1 MNSTALWYAT
11 RATGL
16 MALVLLTLTMVL
28 GITTTTRAR
37 ARHWPGFAQ
46 QELHRRISILSV
58 VFLGIHV
65 LTSVLD
71 TFVSISWAAVFVPFT
86 SRYQGLWV
94 GVGAVALDLMI
105 AVFVTS
111 LLRERMRPATWRAVH
126 WLAYLSWPVAMA
138 HTFGMGTDAGEGW
151 VIVLGVVCG
160 LAVAG
165 ALGWR
170 LRTANR
176 QAVARTAHASV
187 PGTPPKHLQ
196 LGGRTKVWSR
206 HG

>member
-11 RATGL
+11 RASGL

-28 GITTTTRAR
+28 GMTTSTRAR
-37 ARHWPGFAQ
+37 ARNWPGFAQ
-46 QELHRRISILSV
+46 QELHRRISIFSV

-71 TFVSISWAAVFVPFT
+71 TFVNISWVAIVIPFT
-86 SRYQGLWV
+86 SKYSGFWV

-111 LLRERMRPATWRAVH
+111 LLRDRMRPATWRAVH
-126 WLAYLSWPVAMA
+126 WLAYLTWPVALA

-151 VIVLGVVCG
+151 VIVLGVFCG
-160 LAVAG
+160 IAVLA

-170 LRTANR
+170 LYASSR
-176 QAVARTAHASV
+176 QASARTAHASV
-187 PGTPPKHLQ
+187 PGVPPKHIR

>member
-1 MNSTALWYAT
+1 M
-11 RATGL
+11 
-16 MALVLLTLTMVL
+16 
-28 GITTTTRAR
+28 
-37 ARHWPGFAQ
+37 
-46 QELHRRISILSV
+46 
-58 VFLGIHV
+58 
-65 LTSVLD
+65 
-71 TFVSISWAAVFVPFT
+71 
-86 SRYQGLWV
+86 
-94 GVGAVALDLMI
+94 
-105 AVFVTS
+105 
-111 LLRERMRPATWRAVH
+111 
-126 WLAYLSWPVAMA
+126 
-138 HTFGMGTDAGEGW
+138 
-151 VIVLGVVCG
+151 IVLGAVCG